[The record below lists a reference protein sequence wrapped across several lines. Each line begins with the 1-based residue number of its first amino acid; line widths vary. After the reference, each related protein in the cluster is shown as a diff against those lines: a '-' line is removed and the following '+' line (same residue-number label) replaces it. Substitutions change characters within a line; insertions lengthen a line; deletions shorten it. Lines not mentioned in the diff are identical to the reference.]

1 MKIIRG
7 AALCE
12 ACDRW
17 LCVPRVLQGGDRSPR
32 PAACW
37 VCGGRTRHRRRCI
50 LAAIDNSATLPEG
63 PGPEK
68 SGA

>member
-1 MKIIRG
+1 MRIIRG

-12 ACDRW
+12 AADRW
-17 LCVPRVLQGGDRSPR
+17 QTIPAVIRGGAAGPAPR
-32 PAACW
+32 ACW
-37 VCGGRTRHRRRCI
+37 ACGGRTRHRRRCI
-50 LAAIDNSATLPEG
+50 LAAPDDFATPAG